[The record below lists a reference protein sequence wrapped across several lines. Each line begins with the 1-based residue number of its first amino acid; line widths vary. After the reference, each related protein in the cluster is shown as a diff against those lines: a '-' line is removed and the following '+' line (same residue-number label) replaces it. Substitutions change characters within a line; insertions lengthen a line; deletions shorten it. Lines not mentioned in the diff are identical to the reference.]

1 MKEILKVNNL
11 IKKFPKAGGEID
23 DADAIS
29 VLKGINFDVEQGEYV
44 GIMGKSGCGKTT
56 LLKILGFMDQ
66 QTDGDVI
73 FDGVNTN
80 ELWKEVQPPPPQ
92 PVDFPHFPH
101 FRPAFSSTPL
111 CMSLTLSPH

>member
-56 LLKILGFMDQ
+56 TLRIIGGFEKPDSGKVFLTERILQMFQ
-66 QTDGDVI
+66 RI
-73 FDGVNTN
+73 S
-80 ELWKEVQPPPPQ
+80 EI
-92 PVDFPHFPH
+92 
-101 FRPAFSSTPL
+101 
-111 CMSLTLSPH
+111 

>member
-56 LLKILGFMDQ
+56 EDPGIYGSA
-66 QTDGDVI
+66 DGRRCD
-73 FDGVNTN
+73 
-80 ELWKEVQPPPPQ
+80 L
-92 PVDFPHFPH
+92 
-101 FRPAFSSTPL
+101 
-111 CMSLTLSPH
+111 

>member
-44 GIMGKSGCGKTT
+44 GIMGMWKDNTSEDPGIYGSA
-56 LLKILGFMDQ
+56 
-66 QTDGDVI
+66 DGRRCD
-73 FDGVNTN
+73 
-80 ELWKEVQPPPPQ
+80 L
-92 PVDFPHFPH
+92 
-101 FRPAFSSTPL
+101 
-111 CMSLTLSPH
+111 

>member
-44 GIMGKSGCGKTT
+44 GIT
-56 LLKILGFMDQ
+56 L
-66 QTDGDVI
+66 V
-73 FDGVNTN
+73 V
-80 ELWKEVQPPPPQ
+80 
-92 PVDFPHFPH
+92 
-101 FRPAFSSTPL
+101 S
-111 CMSLTLSPH
+111 C

>member
-44 GIMGKSGCGKTT
+44 GIMGKSGCGKKN
-56 LLKILGFMDQ
+56 LRISDVERSDLYSRIL
-66 QTDGDVI
+66 I
-73 FDGVNTN
+73 
-80 ELWKEVQPPPPQ
+80 
-92 PVDFPHFPH
+92 
-101 FRPAFSSTPL
+101 
-111 CMSLTLSPH
+111 